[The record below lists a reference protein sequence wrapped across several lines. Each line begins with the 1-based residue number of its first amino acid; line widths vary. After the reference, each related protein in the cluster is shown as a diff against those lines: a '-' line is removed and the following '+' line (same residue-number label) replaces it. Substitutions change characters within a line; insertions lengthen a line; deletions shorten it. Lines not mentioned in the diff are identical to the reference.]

1 MFVNQE
7 SNNTE
12 FHNCVAKNSII
23 RSISTISI
31 VKCTYSQPTPA
42 QTPSEKVID
51 ILSIFATTVSII
63 YGSYLHKELTAVAFA
78 SKILMAKY

>member
-12 FHNCVAKNSII
+12 FHNCVTKNSII

-31 VKCTYSQPTPA
+31 VNCTYSQPTPA
-42 QTPSEKVID
+42 QNQSEKVID

-63 YGSYLHKELTAVAFA
+63 YGSYLHMELTAVPFA
-78 SKILMAKY
+78 PKILMAKY